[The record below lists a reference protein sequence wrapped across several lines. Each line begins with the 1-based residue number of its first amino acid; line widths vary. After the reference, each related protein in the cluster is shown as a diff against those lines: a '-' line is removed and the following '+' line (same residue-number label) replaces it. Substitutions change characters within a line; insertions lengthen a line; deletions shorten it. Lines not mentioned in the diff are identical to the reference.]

1 MTQREAA
8 IADRWRARVRRTIAP
23 WGSRKQSRLQRP
35 STIATNS
42 FLSVSYNKNKRSTNK
57 HMQTSGRPTATQTD
71 NIHTYKQAVGRP
83 PHTKTNTYKQAVGRP
98 LHTNTISTDTKAS
111 WGACKQAVGR
121 PLQIK
126 TRPTDTNKLGGT
138 ILFTK
143 SFQAWDDDLAR
154 FAENRPPKLDNN
166 VWLTFGAF
174 QDVVAMNLCI
184 ISYDLPTPAHAS
196 TAWNN
201 LKILAPAIPWCQTQC
216 IASVV

>member
-1 MTQREAA
+1 MYLTT
-8 IADRWRARVRRTIAP
+8 RTND
-23 WGSRKQSRLQRP
+23 QQ
-35 STIATNS
+35 
-42 FLSVSYNKNKRSTNK
+42 
-57 HMQTSGRPTATQTD
+57 
-71 NIHTYKQAVGRP
+71 
-83 PHTKTNTYKQAVGRP
+83 TNTCKPAVGRP
-98 LHTNTISTDTKAS
+98 LHKQTTFTHTSKQWADRHIQKQTHTSKRWADRYIQIQYRLIQKRAG
-111 WGACKQAVGR
+111 GACKQAVGR

-201 LKILAPAIPWCQTQC
+201 LKILAPAIPLCHTQC
-216 IASVV
+216 IASAV